1 MLQYRT
7 DSLQAHTGI
16 HGWFWQFLHGAVS
29 MAVKLHEHD
38 VPDFNIA
45 VTILFRRTRR
55 TTPNMITM
63 IVENLSTRTTRTGI
77 PHLPEVIRSIRCAF
91 VVTDTN
97 NAFCRNTD
105 FFMPNVIG
113 FIIGFV
119 HGHP

>member
-16 HGWFWQFLHGAVS
+16 HRRFWQFFHGAVS
-29 MAVKLHEHD
+29 MAVKLHEYD
-38 VPDFNIA
+38 VPDFNIT

-55 TTPNMITM
+55 ATPNMITM

-77 PHLPEVIRSIRCAF
+77 THLPEVIRSIRRTF
-91 VVTDTN
+91 IVTDTN

>member
-7 DSLQAHTGI
+7 NSLQAHTGI

-55 TTPNMITM
+55 TAPNMITM
-63 IVENLSTRTTRTGI
+63 IVENFSTRTTRTCI
-77 PHLPEVIRSIRCAF
+77 AHLPEVI
-91 VVTDTN
+91 
-97 NAFCRNTD
+97 
-105 FFMPNVIG
+105 
-113 FIIGFV
+113 
-119 HGHP
+119 

>member
-38 VPDFNIA
+38 VPDFNIT
-45 VTILFRRTRR
+45 VTILFRRSRR
-55 TTPNMITM
+55 PTPNMIAM
-63 IVENLSTRTTRTGI
+63 IVENFGTRTTRAGI
-77 PHLPEVIRSIRCAF
+77 THLPEVIRRIRRAF
-91 VVTDTN
+91 IVTDTN